1 MALYV
6 AERYVPSSSADVGG
20 LVRLD
25 RSAAAGSPVPI
36 RHLRTWLL
44 SADETSFSLFE
55 APSAELLRAAGL
67 AVGLHYSRITEASEA
82 ASEDHDG

>member
-6 AERYVPSSSADVGG
+6 AERYVPSASADVGG

-25 RSAAAGSPVPI
+25 RTAAAESTAPI

-44 SADETSFSLFE
+44 AADETSFSLFE
-55 APSAELLRAAGL
+55 APSADLVRAAGL

-82 ASEDHDG
+82 ASEGNDE